1 MGTIRFTTTG
11 GDACQYKNGITWLGF
26 LEAWNETP
34 EDGLIPVRSGF
45 FEYDQQVI
53 QKRNVVE
60 ISYEED

>member
-11 GDACQYKNGITWLGF
+11 GDACQYKNGITWLDF
-26 LEAWNETP
+26 LKAWNKAP
-34 EDGLIPVRSGF
+34 DDGLIPVISGF
-45 FEYDQQVI
+45 YDYDKQYI